1 MKNKKHKKAII
12 FSEQEMQIRKKY
24 KINLLICL
32 IYAIIIGL
40 YFASLHY
47 INTIIP
53 IGKFNAYLKVI
64 YMMLIIISI
73 VLLEVAYKKEKK
85 SIMVVGIEL
94 IVIALHTLLIEKI
107 LKESEELNILI
118 SSTIWPTYYSLK
130 ATIIYTIENSRR
142 LKQISDISELVKEE
156 KPTKKVAKK
165 RKT

>member
-1 MKNKKHKKAII
+1 MKNNKHKKAII

-24 KINLLICL
+24 KTNLVICL
-32 IYAIIIGL
+32 IYAVIIGL
-40 YFASLHY
+40 YFASLHF

-53 IGKFNAYLKVI
+53 IEKFNSYLKVI
-64 YMMLIIISI
+64 YKMLIIISI
-73 VLLEVAYKKEKK
+73 VLFEVAYKKEKK
-85 SIMVVGIEL
+85 SIMIVGIEL

-118 SSTIWPTYYSLK
+118 SSTIWPIYYCLK
-130 ATIIYTIENSRR
+130 ATIIYTIENRRR
-142 LKQISDISELVKEE
+142 LKQISNKTEKVKEE

>member
-1 MKNKKHKKAII
+1 MKNNKHKKAII

-85 SIMVVGIEL
+85 SIMIVGIEL

-107 LKESEELNILI
+107 LKDSKQLNILI
-118 SSTIWPTYYSLK
+118 SSTVWPTYYCLK
-130 ATIIYTIENSRR
+130 STIIYTIENRRR
-142 LKQISDISELVKEE
+142 LKQISDISEIVKEE